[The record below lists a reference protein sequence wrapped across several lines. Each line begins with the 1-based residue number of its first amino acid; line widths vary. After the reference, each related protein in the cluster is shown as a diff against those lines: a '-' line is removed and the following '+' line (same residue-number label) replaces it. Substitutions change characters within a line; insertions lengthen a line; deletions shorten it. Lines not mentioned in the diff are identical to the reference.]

1 MQPRLRPV
9 PVAMPDHGVFV
20 LESRHAP
27 GFRMGDSRHD
37 FLEVFYVLDGA
48 GAFVVDGRTHACA
61 DGDVV
66 VVPTG
71 ATHRIADDPAR
82 PMSLYGIG
90 VAPRVFAVEPD
101 VAALPPGVLPL
112 NDLARPPVRA
122 DLRHLLYEQALARP
136 GYRAVLAGLTL
147 QLLGTLLRGGV
158 TPPKRGPAP
167 AADADHL
174 TAVRDYAAGLRE
186 RFYEPA
192 TLDGTATALGMSRRR
207 FTQLFRDVT
216 GASWL
221 DHLTTLRIDYAKEL
235 LRDPSRSV
243 IAAAFES
250 GFEDLSSFY
259 RAFKRRTG
267 QAPNEWRKA
276 QR

>member
-1 MQPRLRPV
+1 
-9 PVAMPDHGVFV
+9 MPAHGVFV

-27 GFRMGDSRHD
+27 GFRMGDSAHD

-48 GAFVVDGRTHACA
+48 GAFVIDARTHACA
-61 DGDVV
+61 EGDVV

-101 VAALPPGVLPL
+101 VAALPPGVLGVT
-112 NDLARPPVRA
+112 DLAGPAVRA
-122 DLRHLLYEQALARP
+122 ALRQMLYEQALARP

-147 QLLGTLLRGGV
+147 HLLGTLLRGGV
-158 TPPKRGPAP
+158 SVPKRTHTLP
-167 AADADHL
+167 ADADHL
-174 TAVRDYAAGLRE
+174 TAVKEYAAGLRE

-192 TLDGTATALGMSRRR
+192 TLDGTAKALGMSRRR
-207 FTQLFRDVT
+207 FTQLFREVT

-221 DHLTTLRIDYAKEL
+221 DHLTTLRVDYAKDL

-243 IAAAFES
+243 IAAAFEC

-267 QAPNEWRKA
+267 QPPNEWRKA
-276 QR
+276 QA